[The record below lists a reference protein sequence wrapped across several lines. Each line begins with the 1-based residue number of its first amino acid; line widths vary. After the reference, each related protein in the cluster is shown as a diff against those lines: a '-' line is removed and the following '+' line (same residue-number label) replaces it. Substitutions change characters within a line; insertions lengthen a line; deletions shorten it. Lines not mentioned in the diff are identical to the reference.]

1 VDAAP
6 VAGPPPRAL
15 AVLEVHEEGDQ
26 LRIGAAPAP
35 GEVLAADAVILATEI
50 GALHKLARSSAF
62 ETHAPALAAAV
73 AAGGEAD
80 PYAVVRYWF
89 DRPVNPDRAAFYTVS
104 EYKWTDSIAVYSAFQ
119 EPYTRSPLA
128 VIESHAY
135 AIAPEDVADAAHYAD
150 ALLAELREIF
160 PELRDA
166 KVTHQEAMAQSNFTR
181 FAPNDFEHRPEVA
194 TEIPNLFLAG
204 DHVKLPF
211 PAFLME
217 AAAASGRIAAN
228 HILAGEDV
236 AEDPVR
242 TVALRGQ
249 LADVFG

>member
-1 VDAAP
+1 MDAATRIL
-6 VAGPPPRAL
+6 VRTRARHSQINEYL
-15 AVLEVHEEGDQ
+15 APHPEETLQ
-26 LRIGAAPAP
+26 LKP
-35 GEVLAADAVILATEI
+35 GTQ
-50 GALHKLARSSAF
+50 RPTSAS
-62 ETHAPALAAAV
+62 
-73 AAGGEAD
+73 
-80 PYAVVRYWF
+80 F
-89 DRPVNPDRAAFYTVS
+89 DRPVHPDRAAFYTVS

-119 EPYTRSPLA
+119 EPYTRSPVA

-166 KVTHQEAMAQSNFTR
+166 KVTHQEAMTQSNFTR
-181 FAPNDFEHRPEVA
+181 FAPNDFGRRPEVA

-228 HILAGEDV
+228 HILAAEGV